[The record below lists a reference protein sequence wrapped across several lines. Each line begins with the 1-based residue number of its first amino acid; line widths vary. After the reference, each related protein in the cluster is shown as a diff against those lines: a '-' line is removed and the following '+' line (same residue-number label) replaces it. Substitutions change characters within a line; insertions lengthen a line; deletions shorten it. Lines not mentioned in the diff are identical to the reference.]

1 MREALVSNVVVTPA
15 FDVGRVRGLYPTLGS
30 GPAALEGP
38 FGARQPESVIR
49 AVIGTLRG
57 SPAQPGART
66 ARSRS
71 SAVVVDEARA
81 AFADLVGGEPQ
92 YVYFGATLTALNSQ
106 FADIVSWNWRLGDEV
121 VLSRLDSN
129 AVREPWGRAAHAVG
143 AAVRWAEV
151 DLETGELPAWQYDRL
166 IGPHTR
172 LVTLALA
179 NPALGVIPDVRAITE
194 LAHAH
199 RALVVLDC
207 GAAVPHM
214 PIDIHDLGV
223 DAITVSAGSFGG
235 PTVSAL
241 ITRHRLLAEL
251 TYGTA
256 RVSSSPEIGP
266 LQVELLSGAAAAV
279 DHLAGLD
286 QDARG
291 TRRERLVTSIRAAGL
306 HTSSLFDY
314 LEQGLRH
321 QPHVTVLGS
330 LQQRLPVLAF
340 TVARYTA
347 EQAADALARSGV
359 AVWTGTTQV
368 DALLEAFGADEQG
381 GACFVGLM
389 PHTTTAEIDLL
400 LDGLFA
406 MRSMPRPTPA

>member
-1 MREALVSNVVVTPA
+1 MREALVSNMVVTPA

-71 SAVVVDEARA
+71 AAKVVGDARA
-81 AFADLVGGEPQ
+81 AFADLVGGRAE

-106 FADIVSWNWRLGDEV
+106 FAEIVCWNWRLGDEI
-121 VLSRLDSN
+121 VLSRLDTS
-129 AVREPWGRAAHAVG
+129 AIRGPWERAARSVG
-143 AAVRWAEV
+143 AGVRWAEV
-151 DLETGELPAWQYDRL
+151 DLETGELPTWQYDRL
-166 IGPHTR
+166 IAPHTR
-172 LVTLALA
+172 LVTIALA
-179 NPALGVIPDVRAITE
+179 NPALGVIPDVRAITD
-194 LAHAH
+194 LAHANG
-199 RALVVLDC
+199 ALVVLDC

-214 PIDIHDLGV
+214 PIDIVDLGV

-241 ITRHRLLAEL
+241 ITRPGLLREL

-256 RVSSSPEIGP
+256 RVTASPEVGP
-266 LQVELLSGAAAAV
+266 LQVELLSGATAAI

-286 QDARG
+286 LLARG
-291 TRRERLVTSIRAAGL
+291 NRRDRLVASIGAAGL
-306 HTSSLFDY
+306 HTSALFDY

-330 LQQRLPVLAF
+330 LEHRLPVLAF
-340 TVARYTA
+340 TVSRYTA
-347 EQAADALARSGV
+347 EQAADALSRSGV
-359 AVWTGTTQV
+359 AVWTGHTQV
-368 DALLEAFGADEQG
+368 DSLLEAFGADEQG
-381 GACFVGLM
+381 GANFVGLM
-389 PHTTTAEIDLL
+389 PHTTSAEIDLL

-406 MRSMPRPTPA
+406 MRTNPRPTPA